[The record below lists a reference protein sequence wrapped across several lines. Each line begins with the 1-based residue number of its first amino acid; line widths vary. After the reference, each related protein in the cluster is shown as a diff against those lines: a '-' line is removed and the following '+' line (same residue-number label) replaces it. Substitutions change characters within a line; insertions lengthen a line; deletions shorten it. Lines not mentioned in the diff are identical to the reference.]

1 MAKTL
6 LLHGIKCQKQMWPCF
21 CRGSTYQNL
30 NNCDFASA
38 GSWKLKNGQDLASG
52 GDQVPKQMWPCFF
65 RGSTYQ
71 NLNDCDF
78 ASAGSRKIKN
88 GQNLA
93 SAGDQ
98 VPKINVTL
106 LLQGVNI
113 SKLKSG
119 DNFSLDLVL
128 EDHETTFFLLKKF
141 NYDLFLNECMFECM
155 RIYDLPLLWMHIWM
169 YDAFF
174 NVLNASVNAW
184 CIF

>member
-1 MAKTL
+1 ML
-6 LLHGIKCQKQMWPCF
+6 LQGIKCQKQMWPCF
-21 CRGSTYQNL
+21 CRGSTLTNL
-30 NNCDFASA
+30 NNCDFASV
-38 GSWKLKNGQDLASG
+38 GSRKLKNGQDLASA
-52 GDQVPKQMWPCFF
+52 GDQVPKQMWPCFC

-93 SAGDQ
+93 SARDQ
-98 VPKINVTL
+98 VPKTNVTL

-119 DNFSLDLVL
+119 DNFSLDLVW
-128 EDHETTFFLLKKF
+128 EDHETTFFYKKKVQLWF
-141 NYDLFLNECMFECM
+141 VLE
-155 RIYDLPLLWMHIWM
+155 WMHVWM
-169 YDAFF
+169 HENLWFAFA
-174 NVLNASVNAW
+174 LNASMNAW